1 MKGENI
7 FLGGIKL
14 TSRKVVAFTIAL
26 FLAFACCVSNAWSND
41 FINSTQGYGV
51 GVWFTSIY
59 GNVDYGNSLSLR
71 GDLNLKQATG
81 ITADA
86 EWQLNDKWGL
96 SLNYFQ
102 LQDEGDQT
110 MGRNTTFNGRPIA
123 RGDRLHSKLTLS
135 TVSFMFRYNIT
146 RTEDG
151 TFDVGA
157 GGKFMDTDLSIRKE
171 ASIVPGFN
179 FTLHPSATLYPVIG
193 LSGKQRI
200 AERVYLFG
208 DFSGMFDVGSGDIK
222 NANMYDF
229 RAGARWQ
236 FQEPGWYATFEYRA
250 FGTRVSRTNNNA
262 SNIYWNGPAFTVRH
276 EF

>member
-1 MKGENI
+1 M
-7 FLGGIKL
+7 
-14 TSRKVVAFTIAL
+14 TSRKVVAITVAL
-26 FLAFACCVSNAWSND
+26 FLAFACCVSNAWAHD

-59 GNVDYGNSLSLR
+59 GNVDYDNSLSLR
-71 GDLNLKQATG
+71 GDLNLKNAVG
-81 ITADA
+81 INADA
-86 EWQLNDKWGL
+86 EWQFNDKWGL

-102 LQDEGDQT
+102 LQEEGSQT
-110 MGRNTTFNGRPIA
+110 MGRNTTFNGRAIV
-123 RGDRLHSKLTLS
+123 RGDRLHAKLTLS
-135 TVSFMFRYNIT
+135 TVSFMVRYNIT
-146 RTEDG
+146 RTEEG
-151 TFDVGA
+151 TLDVGA
-157 GGKFMDTDLSIRKE
+157 GGKFMDMDLHIRKD
-171 ASIVPGFN
+171 ASTVPGFN
-179 FTLHPSATLYPVIG
+179 FNLNPSATLYPVIG

-208 DFSGMFDVGSGDIK
+208 DFSGIFDVGSGEIK

-262 SNIYWNGPAFTVRH
+262 SNIYWNGPAFTIRH